1 MKGLAEALR
10 EREERHSRVPKHGIS
25 DEKKQELSE
34 TLIRVEKGSKVF
46 VEYYANFHDREKSG
60 IVTEIN
66 RPYQFLRLDE
76 EKILSLTCMTS
87 VWSAEPMRI
96 RHNTISKGE
105 RA

>member
-1 MKGLAEALR
+1 MMMREQRAKQFMPFDAMKGLAEALKD
-10 EREERHSRVPKHGIS
+10 REEKHSRVPKHGIS

-76 EKILSLTCMTS
+76 EKILFTDLYD
-87 VWSAEPMRI
+87 I
-96 RHNTISKGE
+96 RVVG
-105 RA
+105 